1 MFNGIVRATRQ
12 PREGATK
19 KYEEYP
25 LTNRE
30 SERTESN
37 DAMGRWGMEMVS
49 FEHIEWTAIL
59 T

>member
-1 MFNGIVRATRQ
+1 MFNDIVRATRQ
-12 PREGATK
+12 PRKGETK
-19 KYEEYP
+19 KNEECP
-25 LTNRE
+25 LTNRG